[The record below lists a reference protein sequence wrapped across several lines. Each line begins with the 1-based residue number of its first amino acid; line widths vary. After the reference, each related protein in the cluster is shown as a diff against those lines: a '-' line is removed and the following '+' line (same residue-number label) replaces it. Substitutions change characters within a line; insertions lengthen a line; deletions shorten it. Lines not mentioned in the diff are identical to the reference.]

1 MSSPASDRVRP
12 LDLRLVPSA
21 AACWAATIVGMLG
34 GWRAAAVLGIVLAG
48 VGALSAVTVVWV
60 RRRGASP
67 IVVGVGVAAVAAAL
81 LGAGFAAAIAV
92 RAHAVAVHP
101 LAAKAATQASATLT
115 VVVDDDPK
123 PLRSSGFGGRRQLM
137 IRASLRSVTDAGGT
151 TSAGGSVLVF
161 AEAPQWENLLP
172 GQQVSLRGR
181 LAAPERSDLT
191 VAVVRAAGPPS
202 SVDPPPTIQRWAGGI
217 RERLASAAAS
227 GLPPDQAGLLPGLVV
242 GDTSALPQAVKDAFT
257 AAGLSHLTAVSGANV
272 SIVLGAVLLIVR
284 GLGIGPR
291 AGAVLAGVALAA
303 FVVIARP
310 SPSVLRAAAM
320 GCVALLALVTGRRR
334 QAIPALAASVV
345 VLLALFPTLA
355 VDFGFALSVAATAGL
370 VVISPIL
377 VDRLQ
382 VRRWPRWLAE
392 MCAVAVAAFVV
403 TAPLVAAMSGTV
415 SVVSIVANILVAPVV
430 APITV
435 VGAVTAVLA
444 AVWAPAAALVVR
456 IAGPPLWWLL
466 EVADRAAD
474 VPGATVVVAGG
485 LAGAA
490 AVAVGLVLVGLAA
503 RFRWSRRILLAL
515 VIGVA
520 AVWVPTRVYTPG
532 WPAAGWAFVACDVG
546 QGDGLVLSTGDGRA
560 VVVDAGPDPE
570 PMDRC
575 LRRLGIEEIALV
587 IVTHL
592 HADHYGGLEGVLH
605 GRAVGAIAIGPS
617 DLPGGG
623 FRFVSGAGSRADV
636 SRVRLEPGR
645 DLTLGRLRLEVLGP
659 LVPPPRTE
667 EAAEDAANDTSLVI
681 RAYTPAGTILLT
693 GDVEEAGQRALLRS
707 GVSLR
712 ADVLKVPHHGSRTTA
727 PEFIA
732 AVRPRLAVISVGAGN
747 PFGHPNP
754 GIVDRLTAL
763 GAVTMRTDVDGDVAV
778 VRSGSGA
785 LAVVGRSH
793 GTIVR

>member
-1 MSSPASDRVRP
+1 RV
-12 LDLRLVPSA
+12 D
-21 AACWAATIVGMLG
+21 
-34 GWRAAAVLGIVLAG
+34 
-48 VGALSAVTVVWV
+48 
-60 RRRGASP
+60 
-67 IVVGVGVAAVAAAL
+67 
-81 LGAGFAAAIAV
+81 
-92 RAHAVAVHP
+92 
-101 LAAKAATQASATLT
+101 
-115 VVVDDDPK
+115 
-123 PLRSSGFGGRRQLM
+123 
-137 IRASLRSVTDAGGT
+137 
-151 TSAGGSVLVF
+151 
-161 AEAPQWENLLP
+161 
-172 GQQVSLRGR
+172 
-181 LAAPERSDLT
+181 
-191 VAVVRAAGPPS
+191 
-202 SVDPPPTIQRWAGGI
+202 PPTIQRWAGGL

-291 AGAVLAGVALAA
+291 AGAVLAGAALAA

-370 VVISPIL
+370 VVLSPIL
-377 VDRLQ
+377 VDRL
-382 VRRWPRWLAE
+382 RERHWPRWLAE

-415 SVVSIVANILVAPVV
+415 GVVSIVANILVAPVV

-435 VGAVTAVLA
+435 VGAATAVLA

-466 EVADRAAD
+466 EVADRAAG
-474 VPGATVVVAGG
+474 VPGATVAVGGG

-490 AVAVGLVLVGLAA
+490 VVTVGLVIVGLAA

-520 AVWVPTRVYTPG
+520 AVWVPTRIYTPG
-532 WPAAGWAFVACDVG
+532 WPAAGWSFVACDVG

-560 VVVDAGPDPE
+560 VVVDAGPDRE

-575 LRRLGIEEIALV
+575 LRRLGVEEIALV

-592 HADHYGGLEGVLH
+592 HADHYGGLEGVLD
-605 GRAVGAIAIGPS
+605 GRAVGAIAIGSS

-623 FRFVSGAGSRADV
+623 FRFVSGAAARADV
-636 SRVRLEPGR
+636 ARVRLEPGR
-645 DLTLGRLRLEVLGP
+645 DLTVGRLRLQVLGP

-667 EAAEDAANDTSLVI
+667 AAADDAANDTSLVI
-681 RAYTPAGTILLT
+681 KAYTPAGTILLT
-693 GDVEEAGQRALLRS
+693 GDAEEAGQRALLRA

-732 AVRPRLAVISVGAGN
+732 AVRPRLAVISVGADN

>member
-1 MSSPASDRVRP
+1 MTDRDRP
-12 LDLRLVPSA
+12 RDLRLVPSA
-21 AACWAATIVGMLG
+21 AMCWAATTVGMLAG
-34 GWRAAAVLGIVLAG
+34 SRAAAVLGVGLVGLGMASG
-48 VGALSAVTVVWV
+48 VAVVWG
-60 RRRGASP
+60 RRRAASP
-67 IVVGVGVAAVAAAL
+67 IVIGVGAAAVAAAF

-92 RAHAVAVHP
+92 RAHALAVHP
-101 LAAKAATQASATLT
+101 LAEKVTTGSSATLT
-115 VVVDDDPK
+115 VVLDDGPK
-123 PLRSSGFGGRRQLM
+123 PLRSTGFGGGRQLM

-151 TSAGGSVLVF
+151 TDVGGSVLVF
-161 AEAPQWENLLP
+161 ADAPQWENLLP
-172 GQQVSLRGR
+172 GQQVTLRGR

-191 VAVVRAAGPPS
+191 VAVVRATGPPGR
-202 SVDPPPTIQRWAGGI
+202 VDPPPTIQRWAGVL

-227 GLPPDQAGLLPGLVV
+227 ALPPDQAGLLPGLVV
-242 GDTSALPQAVKDAFT
+242 GDTSGLPQETKDAFT

-272 SIVLGAVLLIVR
+272 SIVLGAVLLLVR
-284 GLGIGPR
+284 GAGIGPR
-291 AGAVLAGVALAA
+291 TGAALAGVALAA
-303 FVVIARP
+303 FVVVARP

-320 GCVALLALVTGRRR
+320 GSVALLALVTGRRR
-334 QAIPALAASVV
+334 QAIPALAGSVI
-345 VLLALFPTLA
+345 VLLALFPSLA

-370 VVISPIL
+370 VVVSPVL
-377 VDRLQ
+377 VDRL
-382 VRRWPRWLAE
+382 RARGWPRWLAE

-415 SVVSIVANILVAPVV
+415 SVVSIVANIVVAPVV

-466 EVADRAAD
+466 EVADRAAA
-474 VPGATVVVAGG
+474 VPGATVAVGNG
-485 LAGAA
+485 LAGAVL
-490 AVAVGLVLVGLAA
+490 VAVGLAVVAVAA
-503 RFRWSRRILLAL
+503 RYRWSRRILLAV
-515 VIGVA
+515 VIGAA
-520 AVWVPTRVYTPG
+520 AVWVPTRVYSPG
-532 WPAAGWAFVACDVG
+532 WPADGWSFVACDVG

-560 VVVDAGPDPE
+560 VVVDAGPDPG

-575 LRRLGIEEIALV
+575 LRRLGVAEIALV

-592 HADHYGGLEGVLH
+592 HADHYGGLDGVLG

-623 FRFVSGAGSRADV
+623 SRFVSSAAARADV
-636 SRVRLEPGR
+636 ALVRLAPGR
-645 DLTLGRLRLEVLGP
+645 ELTMGRLRLQVLGP
-659 LVPPPRTE
+659 LLPPPRTE
-667 EAAEDAANDTSLVI
+667 EAADDAANDTSLVI
-681 RAYTPAGTILLT
+681 KAHTPAGTILLT

-712 ADVLKVPHHGSRTTA
+712 ADVLKLPHHGSRTTA

-732 AVRPRLAVISVGAGN
+732 AVRPRLAVISVGADN

-754 GIVDRLTAL
+754 GIVDRVTAL
-763 GAVTMRTDVDGDVAV
+763 GAVTMRTDTDGDVAV
-778 VRSGSGA
+778 IRSGSGA

>member
-1 MSSPASDRVRP
+1 MTDRGRP
-12 LDLRLVPSA
+12 HDLRLVPSA
-21 AACWAATIVGMLG
+21 AMCWGATIVGLLA
-34 GWRAAAVLGIVLAG
+34 GWRAAAVLGVGLAG
-48 VGALSAVTVVWV
+48 LGLLSAGAVVWG
-60 RRRGASP
+60 RRGTPP
-67 IVVGVGVAAVAAAL
+67 IVVGVAAAAVAAVL

-92 RAHAVAVHP
+92 RAHAIAVHP
-101 LAAKAATQASATLT
+101 LAQRADTGASATLT
-115 VVVDDDPK
+115 IVLDDDPK
-123 PLRSSGFGGRRQLM
+123 PLRGAGFGGSRQLM

-151 TSAGGSVLVF
+151 TGVGGSVLVF
-161 AEAPQWENLLP
+161 ADEPQWEDLLP
-172 GQQVSLRGR
+172 GQRVTLRGR

-191 VAVVRAAGPPS
+191 VAVVRAAGPPG
-202 SVDPPPTIQRWAGGI
+202 SVHPPSTIQRWAGGL
-217 RERLASAAAS
+217 RHRLAAAAAAS
-227 GLPPDQAGLLPGLVV
+227 LPPDQAGLLPGLVV
-242 GDTSALPQAVKDAFT
+242 GDTSALPQETKDAFT

-272 SIVLGAVLLIVR
+272 SIVLGAVLLLVR
-284 GLGIGPR
+284 GAGIGPR
-291 AGAVLAGVALAA
+291 TGAVLAGVALAA

-320 GCVALLALVTGRRR
+320 GCVALLALVTGRRK
-334 QAIPALAASVV
+334 QAIPALAASVI
-345 VLLALFPTLA
+345 VLLALFPSLA

-370 VVISPIL
+370 VVVSPVL
-377 VDRLQ
+377 VDRL
-382 VRRWPRWLAE
+382 RERGWPRWSAE

-466 EVADRAAD
+466 EVADRSAD
-474 VPGATVVVAGG
+474 IPGATVAVGGG
-485 LAGAA
+485 LPGAVL
-490 AVAVGLVLVGLAA
+490 VAVGLVIVGLAA

-520 AVWVPTRVYTPG
+520 AVWVPTRIYTPG
-532 WPAAGWAFVACDVG
+532 WPAAGWSFVACDVG

-560 VVVDAGPDPE
+560 VVVDAGPDPG

-575 LRRLGIEEIALV
+575 LRRLGVVEIALV

-592 HADHYGGLEGVLH
+592 HADHYGGLDGVLD

-623 FRFVSGAGSRADV
+623 FRFVSGAAARADV
-636 SRVRLEPGR
+636 ALVRLEPGR
-645 DLTLGRLRLEVLGP
+645 ELTVGRLRLQVLG
-659 LVPPPRTE
+659 PPPRTE
-667 EAAEDAANDTSLVI
+667 ETADDTANDTSLVI
-681 RAYTPAGTILLT
+681 RAHTPAGTILLT
-693 GDVEEAGQRALLRS
+693 GDVEETGQRALLRA

-712 ADVLKVPHHGSRTTA
+712 ADVLKLPHHGSRTTA

-732 AVRPRLAVISVGAGN
+732 AVRPRLAVISVGADN

-754 GIVDRLTAL
+754 GIVDRVTAL
-763 GAVTMRTDVDGDVAV
+763 GAVTMRTDTDGDVAV